1 MMRARFE
8 QMRAEWRQ
16 SRRLRLGAL
25 VVLVVVGLHFV
36 LDLADGRQATMDQYR
51 RDADLLARLQEA
63 GKESA
68 WPARADE
75 AEAALA
81 ALETTLPQVA
91 SAGLAQAELQA
102 WLAGQAASA
111 GLAEARVRAET
122 TLDVPGHP
130 QLWQVVARLDGE
142 VPQGRVPLLLRSLS
156 AGLPWIQ
163 VERMDITQA
172 RQAQVSLVVRAYYRK
187 AADAD
192 ATGDGETQVQA
203 QGDPA

>member
-8 QMRAEWRQ
+8 QMAAEWRQ
-16 SRRLRLGAL
+16 NRRLRLGAL
-25 VVLVVVGLHFV
+25 VVLVVLGLHFV
-36 LDLADGRQATMDQYR
+36 LGLADDREATMVQYQ
-51 RDADLLARLQEA
+51 RDAALLARLQEA
-63 GKESA
+63 GRESA
-68 WPARADE
+68 WPERAEE

-81 ALETTLPQVA
+81 ALEATLPEVA

-130 QLWQVVARLDGE
+130 ALWQVVARLDAQ
-142 VPQGRVPLLLRSLS
+142 VPTGRMPMLLRALS
-156 AGLPWIQ
+156 GGLPWIQ
-163 VERMDITQA
+163 VERMDISQG
-172 RQAQVSLVVRAYYRK
+172 RQTQVSLVVRAYYRK
-187 AADAD
+187 AAEAENEG
-192 ATGDGETQVQA
+192 AA

>member
-1 MMRARFE
+1 MRARLE

-36 LDLADGRQATMDQYR
+36 LGLADGREATMEQYR

-63 GKESA
+63 GKESG
-68 WPARADE
+68 WPGRAEE

-81 ALETTLPQVA
+81 TLEATLPEVA

-111 GLAEARVRAET
+111 GLADARVRAET

-130 QLWQVVARLDGE
+130 RLWQVVARLDGE
-142 VPQGRVPLLLRSLS
+142 VPQGRVPLLLRSMS

-163 VERMDITQA
+163 VERMDLSQG
-172 RQAQVSLVVRAYYRK
+172 RQTQVSLVVRAYYRK
-187 AADAD
+187 AADAAADPGTDGD
-192 ATGDGETQVQA
+192 AQP

>member
-1 MMRARFE
+1 MRARLE
-8 QMRAEWRQ
+8 QMIAEWRQ
-16 SRRLRLGAL
+16 NRRLRLGAL
-25 VVLVVVGLHFV
+25 VVLVVLGLHFV
-36 LDLADGRQATMDQYR
+36 FGLADGRDATMAQYA

-63 GKESA
+63 GRESA
-68 WPARADE
+68 WPERAVE

-81 ALETTLPQVA
+81 AVEATLPEVA

-130 QLWQVVARLDGE
+130 ALWQVVARLDAQ
-142 VPQGRVPLLLRSLS
+142 VPPGRMSMLLHSLS
-156 AGLPWIQ
+156 GGLPWIQ
-163 VERMDITQA
+163 VERVDISQG
-172 RQAQVSLVVRAYYRK
+172 RQTQVSLVVRAYYRK
-187 AADAD
+187 AAGVDAD
-192 ATGDGETQVQA
+192 APA